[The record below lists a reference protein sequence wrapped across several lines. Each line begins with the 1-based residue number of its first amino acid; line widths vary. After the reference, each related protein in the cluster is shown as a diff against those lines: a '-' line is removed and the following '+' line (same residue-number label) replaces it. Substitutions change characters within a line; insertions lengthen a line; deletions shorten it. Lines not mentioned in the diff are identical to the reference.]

1 MDAKEII
8 DATRRMSLGKQKYI
22 ANWIVWN
29 IDKIEHRQS
38 AEERC
43 ATIMSA
49 VEQVTNMTND
59 PARKDNDSVF
69 VRTLTAWR
77 MMDEGYTKMDISR
90 AIGRDH
96 STIVYIHKLRKTAE
110 QLPNAYRQH
119 LYFFDKLNKSLN
131 DANDR

>member
-8 DATRRMSLGKQKYI
+8 DATRKMPLGQQKFI

-29 IDKIEHRQS
+29 IDKMEHRQS
-38 AEERC
+38 AVDRC
-43 ATIMSA
+43 AAIMA
-49 VEQVTNMTND
+49 VAEQVTNMVND
-59 PARKDNDSVF
+59 PSKKDNDSVF
-69 VRTLTAWR
+69 VRTLTVWR
-77 MMDEGYTKMDISR
+77 MIEEGYTKMDISR

-96 STIVYIHKLRKTAE
+96 STIVYIHKLMKTAK
-110 QLPNAYRQH
+110 QLPNAYRTH

>member
-8 DATRRMSLGKQKYI
+8 DATRQMPLGQQKYI

-38 AEERC
+38 AVDRC
-43 ATIMSA
+43 ADIMA
-49 VEQVTNMTND
+49 VAEQVTNMVND
-59 PARKDNDSVF
+59 PAKKDSDSVF

-77 MMDEGYTKMDISR
+77 MIEEGYTKMDISR

-96 STIVYIHKLRKTAE
+96 STIVYIHKLLKTAK